1 MKKTFPVNINGKVFY
16 IDEDAYQLLLNY
28 LDQLRSAF
36 PEAEGDEIVADIE
49 SRISELFDERIA
61 EGAHA
66 IVYADVNSVIE
77 IMGKPSDISDDTLQ
91 SETSEKAESSEDRND
106 APKADENSEK
116 RTQTAIQK
124 KLFRNLN
131 DKMLG
136 GVLGGLAT
144 YLDWNV
150 NIMRILYFL
159 LTVITQ
165 VWPLTII
172 YLIAW
177 MIMPPAN
184 TPRRVLEMQGVPVTI
199 DTIGQNVLSSTPP
212 PYNGAVINNN
222 SNLLSSVFS
231 VIGKFIMGFLGLT
244 GVCGALVST
253 GFFLFFIIAFISYTC
268 FGSITL
274 ISGFD
279 YDALRTAS
287 RFGPTLACAA
297 YMCFAMSF
305 MIPSIAL
312 AWTSA
317 SVLFNAKGATKTIII
332 FAVAMEI
339 IIVVATIVL
348 MLFWNELQY
357 HPHYHL

>member
-36 PEAEGDEIVADIE
+36 SGAEGDEIVADIE

-61 EGAHA
+61 AGAHA
-66 IVYADVNSVIE
+66 IVYADVNNVIE
-77 IMGKPSDISDDTLQ
+77 IMGKPSDISDEALHA
-91 SETSEKAESSEDRND
+91 ETSETAERSEAQEAASKSD
-106 APKADENSEK
+106 ASNEK
-116 RTQTAIQK
+116 QRETTIQK

-150 NIMRILYFL
+150 NIMRVLYFL

-184 TPRRVLEMQGVPVTI
+184 TPRRILEMQGVPVTV

-212 PYNGAVINNN
+212 PYNGSVIKDD
-222 SNLLSSVFS
+222 SNFLSSIFS
-231 VIGKFIMGFLGLT
+231 MIGKFIMGFLGLT
-244 GVCGALVST
+244 GVCGALIST
-253 GFFLFFIIAFISYTC
+253 GFFLFFIIALIAYTC
-268 FGSITL
+268 FGSLTL
-274 ISGFD
+274 ISEFD
-279 YDALRTAS
+279 YNAVA
-287 RFGPTLACAA
+287 PAIACAA
-297 YMCFAMSF
+297 YMCVALSF
-305 MIPSIAL
+305 LIPSIAL

-317 SVLFNAKGATKTIII
+317 SVLFNAKGATKTTIV
-332 FAVAMEI
+332 FALAFEI
-339 IIVVATIVL
+339 IVVVATIVL
-348 MLFWNELQY
+348 MLFWNEVRY
-357 HPHYHL
+357 HPHFSL